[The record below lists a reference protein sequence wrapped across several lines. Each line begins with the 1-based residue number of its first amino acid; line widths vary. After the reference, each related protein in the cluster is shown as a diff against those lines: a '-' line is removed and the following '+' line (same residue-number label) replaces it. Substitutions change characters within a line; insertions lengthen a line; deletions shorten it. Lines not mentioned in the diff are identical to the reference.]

1 MAVRKIRNFLPSIF
15 QTDTNE
21 KFLSATMDQLT
32 SEPKLT
38 NLYGYIGRKF
48 APTFRTGDSYITESS
63 ADRQD
68 YQLEP
73 STVVQDAS
81 NNITDNADQI
91 HPADTPKKPTTF
103 FTILIDE
110 LIINLL

>member
-1 MAVRKIRNFLPSIF
+1 MAITRKTRNFLPSVF

-21 KFLSATMDQLT
+21 KFLSATMDQLI
-32 SEPKLT
+32 SEPTLT

-68 YQLEP
+68 YQLE
-73 STVVQDAS
+73 SSVVVRNDQ
-81 NNITDNADQI
+81 NNV
-91 HPADTPKKPTTF
+91 TF
-103 FTILIDE
+103 FSSYVDYVNKLK
-110 LIINLL
+110 